1 MKVESLRKTSVFF
14 VDGRKTTYHVVV
26 ANIAE
31 LELALGQVV
40 VVEYIV
46 VEVPL
51 ENKKLFISFQIPCL
65 LKFNSFDVSTMTI
78 TNKN

>member
-1 MKVESLRKTSVFF
+1 MQVESLRTNSVFF
-14 VDGRKTTYHVVV
+14 FDVRKTTYHVVV

-31 LELALGQVV
+31 LELDVGQVV

-51 ENKKLFISFQIPCL
+51 ENRNLFISFQIRCS
-65 LKFNSFDVSTMTI
+65 LKFNSFAV
-78 TNKN
+78 TNYD